1 MTSELKIKQSDSIFE
16 SIKHEDE
23 QGEFWYARE
32 LGEALG
38 YTNWRTFNDVVQR
51 SKISV
56 TKAGLPVENH
66 FEEVL
71 KMVSLGYNNATSRSI
86 KDVKLTRYACYVIA
100 QNGNPTKKP
109 RIAEAQNYFATQTRK
124 QEIAEKYH
132 QDMDRLARRRE
143 FSESDKRLSSSIME
157 AGISPRGL
165 AIIKSDGD
173 KSFFG
178 GKTNKQMKRKLNT
191 GSKPWANKAHN
202 VVLAG
207 KTLANEMT
215 AANIENYGISSYDSI
230 LHDNNDNND
239 AVRATIRNQQ
249 GMNPEDFPAAEDT
262 EKIQRRIENQSTPK
276 IDSPNL

>member
-16 SIKHEDE
+16 SIKHEDK

-32 LGEALG
+32 LQGVLEYAKWDSFRKVVERAKIALHTTG
-38 YTNWRTFNDVVQR
+38 V
-51 SKISV
+51 
-56 TKAGLPVENH
+56 PVENH
-66 FEEVL
+66 FSHVG
-71 KMVSLGYNNATSRSI
+71 KMVSIGYGNSNNIGDIR
-86 KDVKLTRYACYVIA
+86 LTRLACYLIA

-109 RIAEAQNYFATQTRK
+109 RVAEAQNYFATQTRK

-239 AVRATIRNQQ
+239 AVRTTIRNQQ

-276 IDSPNL
+276 IDSSNI